1 MARTSQRSLAGVLGD
16 PMLRSG
22 HALIAGASLTQIIG
36 VAYWVIAA
44 RIYPVAVVGRNS
56 AALSIMLFL
65 SGVAELNMM
74 STLVRFVPTS
84 GTRTVRLILGVYAT
98 SMSIAAVIGAGFL
111 YLIPHVEPQL
121 GFVRTGPYVALWFV
135 FSIVAG
141 TIFVLEDSALTG
153 VRAAP
158 FVPLENT
165 FSSLLK
171 LVLMIVLVRSLP
183 SLGIYVSSTVAV
195 VVAVFPT
202 NAYLFGRAVPRHLRK
217 YSVTR
222 APPRFREIGSFLLP
236 DSTAALFLLGST
248 ALLPVLIIDRLGP
261 RAAGHYA
268 LAWIVGY
275 ALFLVS
281 VSMGSSLVV
290 ETAAD
295 QSQLRQRCLRS
306 ITHLAKLL
314 VPVVVVVV
322 AAAPYLLLAFGR
334 GYAQADVTPLRLL
347 TLAALPTLVTNTAI
361 SVTRSLRRMR
371 MVVGIQV
378 CLCTLVWGLSVAL
391 IGRLGIT
398 GVATAWLT
406 AQTVTALG
414 LMIAPRL
421 WLPAPRRAMR
431 HGAAAKPRREF
442 VAEPAEARAPGESP
456 VEQVRRED
464 SVAVAE
470 TLQFPAIESVVG
482 PAEARAAR
490 EGADARAGLEG
501 ADARAKARAAREGA
515 AKRPKARAG
524 REGADA
530 RAKERAAREDAAK
543 RAEERAAREDA
554 EARAK
559 AQAAREGDEPAEEQA
574 PHEDPVALT
583 QTLEFPRISF

>member
-1 MARTSQRSLAGVLGD
+1 MVRTSRGSLAGILGD

-44 RIYPVAVVGRNS
+44 RIYPVAVLGRNS

-74 STLVRFVPTS
+74 STLVRFLPTS

-98 SMSIAAVIGAGFL
+98 STSIAAVIGAGFL

-195 VVAVFPT
+195 VIAVFPT

-248 ALLPVLIIDRLGP
+248 ALLPVLIIDRLGA

-306 ITHLAKLL
+306 ITHLSKLL
-314 VPVVVVVV
+314 APVVVVVV
-322 AAAPYLLLAFGR
+322 VAAPYLLLAFGR

-378 CLCTLVWGLSVAL
+378 CLCTIVWVLSVVL

-398 GVATAWLT
+398 GVAAAWLT
-406 AQTVTALG
+406 AQTLTALG
-414 LMIAPRL
+414 LIVAPRL

-431 HGAAAKPRREF
+431 HGAAARQARRES
-442 VAEPAEARAPGESP
+442 VAEPAQAA
-456 VEQVRRED
+456 QA
-464 SVAVAE
+464 SVA
-470 TLQFPAIESVVG
+470 G
-482 PAEARAAR
+482 RAEARAVG
-490 EGADARAGLEG
+490 ESGAEPAGARASGE
-501 ADARAKARAAREGA
+501 RPAKPVR
-515 AKRPKARAG
+515 
-524 REGADA
+524 
-530 RAKERAAREDAAK
+530 ERARREDPAAVAQTVEFPAVESVVK
-543 RAEERAAREDA
+543 PA
-554 EARAK
+554 EAQAVRESAAEQ
-559 AQAAREGDEPAEEQA
+559 AQAAGEGVEPADEQA
-574 PHEDPVALT
+574 PHEEPVALT

>member
-1 MARTSQRSLAGVLGD
+1 MVRTSRGSLAGILGD
-16 PMLRSG
+16 PMLRAG
-22 HALIAGASLTQIIG
+22 HALIAGASLTQVIG

-74 STLVRFVPTS
+74 STLVRFLPTS
-84 GTRTVRLILGVYAT
+84 GARTVRLILGVYAT
-98 SMSIAAVIGAGFL
+98 STSIAAVIGAAFL

-121 GFVRTGPYVALWFV
+121 GFVRSGPYVALWFV
-135 FSIVAG
+135 FAIVAG

-195 VVAVFPT
+195 VIAVFPT

-248 ALLPVLIIDRLGP
+248 ALLPVLIIDRLGA

-314 VPVVVVVV
+314 LPVVVVVV
-322 AAAPYLLLAFGR
+322 VAAPYLLLAFGR

-378 CLCTLVWGLSVAL
+378 CLCALVWTLSVSL

-398 GVATAWLT
+398 GVAAAWLT

-431 HGAAAKPRREF
+431 HGVSARQARRES

-456 VEQVRRED
+456 AEQVRRED
-464 SVAVAE
+464 AEALAE
-470 TLQFPAIESVVG
+470 TMQFPAIESMVG

-490 EGADARAGLEG
+490 EEAAE
-501 ADARAKARAAREGA
+501 RAKAARAAREGA
-515 AKRPKARAG
+515 ARRPKVQAG
-524 REGADA
+524 REGAA
-530 RAKERAAREDAAK
+530 R
-543 RAEERAAREDA
+543 
-554 EARAK
+554 RAK
-559 AQAAREGDEPAEEQA
+559 AQAAREEAAERAKAQAAREDAENRAKAQAAREDAEPAEEQA

>member
-1 MARTSQRSLAGVLGD
+1 MARTSSRSLAGVLGD

-22 HALIAGASLTQIIG
+22 HALIAGASLTQAIG

-74 STLVRFVPTS
+74 STLVRFLPTS

-98 SMSIAAVIGAGFL
+98 STSIAAVIGAAFL

-165 FSSLLK
+165 FSSVLK

-195 VVAVFPT
+195 VIAVFPT
-202 NAYLFGRAVPRHLRK
+202 NAYLFSRAVPRHLRK

-248 ALLPVLIIDRLGP
+248 ALLPVLIIDRLGA

-322 AAAPYLLLAFGR
+322 AGAPYLLLAFGR

-378 CLCTLVWGLSVAL
+378 CLCTIVWVLSVVL

-398 GVATAWLT
+398 GVAAAWLT

-421 WLPAPRRAMR
+421 WLPAPRRALR
-431 HGAAAKPRREF
+431 HGAAARPRRES
-442 VAEPAEARAPGESP
+442 VVEPAKAVRERPAAPAEG
-456 VEQVRRED
+456 QTRRED
-464 SVAVAE
+464 PAALAE
-470 TLQFPAIESVVG
+470 TLQFPAIESVVK
-482 PAEARAAR
+482 PAEARAVR
-490 EGADARAGLEG
+490 
-501 ADARAKARAAREGA
+501 
-515 AKRPKARAG
+515 
-524 REGADA
+524 
-530 RAKERAAREDAAK
+530 ERAAK
-543 RAEERAAREDA
+543 QAE
-554 EARAK
+554 
-559 AQAAREGDEPAEEQA
+559 AQAAGEGVVEPAEEQA